1 VYNLGRLDGFL
12 AGAEMTLRGAKGQP
26 LRVRTPWGDAMRRFG
41 RNRLGVSGL
50 VVLVCFTL
58 MAILAPQ
65 IAPYDPNAVALSKK
79 LQSPSWEHL
88 MGTDNLGRDML
99 SRIIF
104 GARVTLGTTGV
115 AVLLIMTLGVSV
127 GSLSGFLGGW
137 VDAALM
143 RIVDMLSAFPSLIL
157 AIVISGTI
165 GQSSMTVMVS
175 LSAVWWLIYARVIR
189 SMALVIKESDY
200 VIAAQC
206 LGAKQSHIVRK
217 HVVPNII
224 SPIVVLTTLDIGRI
238 ALALA
243 SISFLGLGA
252 QPPTPEWGMMLN
264 LGRPFMMNAP
274 HFMIFPGLAIFL
286 VVLAANLMGDALRD
300 ALDPR
305 HLA

>member
-1 VYNLGRLDGFL
+1 
-12 AGAEMTLRGAKGQP
+12 
-26 LRVRTPWGDAMRRFG
+26 
-41 RNRLGVSGL
+41 
-50 VVLVCFTL
+50 

-79 LQSPSWEHL
+79 LQSPSREHL
-88 MGTDNLGRDML
+88 MGTDNLGRDMF

-137 VDAALM
+137 ADALLM

-165 GQSSMTVMVS
+165 GQSAMTVMVS

-200 VIAAQC
+200 VIAARC

-264 LGRPFMMNAP
+264 LGRPFMMSSP